1 MSVRRVKLSGM
12 AGPSSMRSSLFA
24 DIATRQ
30 FKWVA
35 YFTLMVAAGMVG
47 AGIAISGPIQIYVI
61 AGAVALLGVVL
72 TLLAR
77 RARRA
82 HEFAVATDQER
93 DRR

>member
-1 MSVRRVKLSGM
+1 MSVRRAKIPDM
-12 AGPSSMRSSLFA
+12 AAPYSIRSSMLA

-47 AGIAISGPIQIYVI
+47 AGIAISGPIQIYII
-61 AGAVALLGVVL
+61 AGAVALLGVAL

-82 HEFAVATDQER
+82 HELAVAADQER